1 MLPGIRTVFKSR
13 WHALF
18 WAAGILWF
26 AYEVAGTAPST
37 SPDIAQ
43 TARDR
48 QAAED
53 AREVERMLAG
63 KF

>member
-26 AYEVAGTAPST
+26 AYEVAGTAP
-37 SPDIAQ
+37 DAAQ
-43 TARDR
+43 TAQDK

-53 AREVERMLAG
+53 AKKVEQLLAG